1 MSSEL
6 KVPDIGDFKDVEI
19 IEILVKEGQKVS
31 KNDPLITLESD
42 KSSVEVPS
50 SLDGT
55 IQKLN
60 VKIGDKVSQGSIIG
74 LIDNGSNEVDEK
86 DNSEKK
92 INVLDSNSQNFITV
106 PDIGDFKNVEII
118 EVLVKEGDEIN
129 KGDPIIT
136 LESDKSSMEVPS
148 NVSGKIINLKV
159 KIGDKVSQGDILA
172 ELSGSSQT
180 GQVEIKKE
188 IPQNIQSNGQA
199 QSSIQTQSETKRI
212 EIKHEGVFGSNPD
225 IGDIDPEETDEW
237 IESLNSVVKRDGSRR
252 AHFLLTK
259 LINQAYVSGS
269 NLPFTQNTP
278 YINTIPPQLEAKSP
292 GDQNIEKSIRSLIR
306 WNAAE
311 WL

>member
-86 DNSEKK
+86 NNSEKK
-92 INVLDSNSQNFITV
+92 TNVSDSNSQNFITV

-118 EVLVKEGDEIN
+118 EVLVKRVM
-129 KGDPIIT
+129 
-136 LESDKSSMEVPS
+136 KSIKVILSLL
-148 NVSGKIINLKV
+148 LKV
-159 KIGDKVSQGDILA
+159 TNLVWKSLVMFQEKLLVLKLKS
-172 ELSGSSQT
+172 
-180 GQVEIKKE
+180 EIKFLKE
-188 IPQNIQSNGQA
+188 ISLRNYQGP
-199 QSSIQTQSETKRI
+199 TK
-212 EIKHEGVFGSNPD
+212 
-225 IGDIDPEETDEW
+225 
-237 IESLNSVVKRDGSRR
+237 
-252 AHFLLTK
+252 
-259 LINQAYVSGS
+259 
-269 NLPFTQNTP
+269 
-278 YINTIPPQLEAKSP
+278 
-292 GDQNIEKSIRSLIR
+292 
-306 WNAAE
+306 
-311 WL
+311 

>member
-86 DNSEKK
+86 NNSEKK
-92 INVLDSNSQNFITV
+92 ANVSDSNSQNFITV

-129 KGDPIIT
+129 KGDPVIT

-148 NVSGKIINLKV
+148 DVSGKIVSLKV
-159 KIGDKVSQGDILA
+159 KIGDKVSKGDILA
-172 ELSGSSQT
+172 ELSGSSQA
-180 GQVEIKKE
+180 GQPEIKKE

-199 QSSIQTQSETKRI
+199 QANQHQSETKRI

-225 IGDIDPEETDEW
+225 IADIDPEETDEW
-237 IESLNSVVKRDGSRR
+237 IESLN
-252 AHFLLTK
+252 L
-259 LINQAYVSGS
+259 
-269 NLPFTQNTP
+269 
-278 YINTIPPQLEAKSP
+278 
-292 GDQNIEKSIRSLIR
+292 SLIHI
-306 WNAAE
+306 
-311 WL
+311 

>member
-55 IQKLN
+55 IQQLN

-74 LIDNGSNEVDEK
+74 LIDNGSNEVDK
-86 DNSEKK
+86 KNNSEKK
-92 INVLDSNSQNFITV
+92 ANVSDSNSQNFITV

-129 KGDPIIT
+129 KGDPVIT

-148 NVSGKIINLKV
+148 DVSGKIVSLKV
-159 KIGDKVSQGDILA
+159 KIGDKVSKGDILA
-172 ELSGSSQT
+172 ELSGSNQI

-188 IPQNIQSNGQA
+188 IPQNMQSNGQA
-199 QSSIQTQSETKRI
+199 K
-212 EIKHEGVFGSNPD
+212 
-225 IGDIDPEETDEW
+225 
-237 IESLNSVVKRDGSRR
+237 
-252 AHFLLTK
+252 A
-259 LINQAYVSGS
+259 NQ
-269 NLPFTQNTP
+269 
-278 YINTIPPQLEAKSP
+278 
-292 GDQNIEKSIRSLIR
+292 
-306 WNAAE
+306 
-311 WL
+311 

>member
-1 MSSEL
+1 LSSEL

-74 LIDNGSNEVDEK
+74 LIDGGLNEVDEK
-86 DNSEKK
+86 NNSEKK
-92 INVLDSNSQNFITV
+92 ANVSDSNSQNFITV

-129 KGDPIIT
+129 KGDPVIT

-148 NVSGKIINLKV
+148 DISGKIVSLKV
-159 KIGDKVSQGDILA
+159 KIGDKVSKGDILA
-172 ELSGSSQT
+172 ELSGSNQIR
-180 GQVEIKKE
+180 QVEIKKE
-188 IPQNIQSNGQA
+188 IPQNIQSNGA
-199 QSSIQTQSETKRI
+199 MN
-212 EIKHEGVFGSNPD
+212 IKCDVFCF
-225 IGDIDPEETDEW
+225 
-237 IESLNSVVKRDGSRR
+237 SVAGFIFD
-252 AHFLLTK
+252 
-259 LINQAYVSGS
+259 
-269 NLPFTQNTP
+269 
-278 YINTIPPQLEAKSP
+278 
-292 GDQNIEKSIRSLIR
+292 
-306 WNAAE
+306 NA
-311 WL
+311 

>member
-1 MSSEL
+1 MEI

-60 VKIGDKVSQGSIIG
+60 VKIGDKVSEGSIIG
-74 LIDNGSNEVDEK
+74 IIDNGSNGAEPK
-86 DNSEKK
+86 DNSEIK
-92 INVLDSNSQNFITV
+92 ITESDSSAQNFITV

-118 EVLVKEGDEIN
+118 EVLVKEEDEIN

-148 NVSGKIINLKV
+148 NTSGKIINLKV

-172 ELSGSSQT
+172 ELSGSNQAEK
-180 GQVEIKKE
+180 VEIKKE
-188 IPQNIQSNGQA
+188 IPKNIQNNDQA
-199 QSSIQTQSETKRI
+199 QSSIQTQSENKRI

-237 IESLNSVVKRDGSRR
+237 IESLSSVVKRDGSR
-252 AHFLLTK
+252 L
-259 LINQAYVSGS
+259 
-269 NLPFTQNTP
+269 
-278 YINTIPPQLEAKSP
+278 
-292 GDQNIEKSIRSLIR
+292 SLIHI
-306 WNAAE
+306 
-311 WL
+311 